1 MEPPASNQRP
11 LRYRLDRLI
20 RAAVMRL
27 ISSLASGDSVADFNP
42 RDKPIRRILLVRAN
56 FRIGNAILTL
66 PAVAAF
72 HKNFPDAKIDFVGSA
87 ICRSLFA
94 QQPLAQIYETPRR
107 FPQVLWQY
115 VNLIRQLRAHHYDLA
130 VELSCSQSGLG
141 AFVVGLSGARV
152 RAGCAGKW
160 DRLFDLKI
168 AKLRDA
174 NKYRKLYDFLTALRL
189 ESIDTVGALKFSSA
203 EVDAGR
209 QLIEA
214 TVGKA
219 STPVVGVFVG
229 GRKLRGK
236 RWPLE
241 NFVAVSRTL
250 TQKDYRVI
258 VFLGPEEA
266 DIAAELRLALG
277 SGVPIVCE
285 PSLRKFAAAVSHLQL
300 FICCDSGPM
309 HLACTLGT
317 RVLAIFQERDVAR
330 WAPPVSAARVVSAP
344 QGVSAAD
351 VLQAAFEELT
361 DQTSASAS
369 RRSQA

>member
-11 LRYRLDRLI
+11 LRYRVDRFI
-20 RAAVMRL
+20 RSVAMRL
-27 ISSLASGDSVADFNP
+27 VSGLASGHSCAEFDPHSRTV
-42 RDKPIRRILLVRAN
+42 KRILLVRAN

-72 HKNFPDAKIDFVGSA
+72 HKNFPDAKIDFVGAS
-87 ICRSLFA
+87 ICRLLFS

-115 VNLIRQLRAHHYDLA
+115 VGLIRRLRANHYDLA

-160 DRLFDLKI
+160 DHLFDLKI
-168 AKLRDA
+168 AKLREA
-174 NKYRKLYDFLTALRL
+174 NKYSKLTDFLKAFHL
-189 ESIDTVGALKFSSA
+189 ELIDPVGALKFSAAELSA
-203 EVDAGR
+203 GKE
-209 QLIEA
+209 LLEA
-214 TVGKA
+214 AVGKDSA
-219 STPVVGVFVG
+219 PMIGVFVG

-241 NFVAVSRTL
+241 NFVEVIRGLA
-250 TQKDYRVI
+250 QKGYSVI
-258 VFLGPEEA
+258 AFLGPEEA
-266 DIAAELRLALG
+266 DVAAALRRALG
-277 SGVPIVCE
+277 NDMAIICE
-285 PSLRKFAAAVSHLQL
+285 PSLRKFAAAVSHLEL

-309 HLACTLGT
+309 HLACTVSAP
-317 RVLAIFQERDVAR
+317 VLAIFQERDVAR
-330 WAPPVSAARVVSAP
+330 WAPPPSVARIVCAP

-351 VLQAAFEELT
+351 VLRAALEEL
-361 DQTSASAS
+361 SVKSPAPAS
-369 RRSQA
+369 RLNQA